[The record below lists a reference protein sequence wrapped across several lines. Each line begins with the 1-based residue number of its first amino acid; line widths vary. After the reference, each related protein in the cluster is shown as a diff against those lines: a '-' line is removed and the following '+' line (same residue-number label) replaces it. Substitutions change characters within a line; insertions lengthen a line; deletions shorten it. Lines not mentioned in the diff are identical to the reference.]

1 MNGSFLEIKN
11 LDVAYGNHQVLKS
24 VDLEVG
30 PGEIVAIIGPNG
42 SGKTTLLKALLNLIS
57 FRGQIHLESKPIHE
71 MLKQVS
77 YMPQTEDIDLN
88 FPITVKE
95 AISLARYN
103 KTARFQMPL
112 DKKSQNAIQGSME
125 LLQITSLAK
134 SSLAELSGGQRQRT
148 LLARTLAQEG
158 NLILL
163 DEPTNEIDF
172 PSEQI
177 IISALQSLQKANN
190 TILITTHDLTLAKK
204 IATKI
209 LLLNHEIIA
218 YGVPKETYT
227 KQNLVKTFGEHI
239 ILEAEETNLG
249 INQQHTHR

>member
-1 MNGSFLEIKN
+1 MNGTFLQIKD
-11 LDVAYGNHQVLKS
+11 LDVAYGNNQVLKNIN
-24 VDLEVG
+24 LEVG
-30 PGEIVAIIGPNG
+30 SGEIVAIIGPNG
-42 SGKTTLLKALLNLIS
+42 SGKTTLLKALLNLVS
-57 FRGQIHLESKPIHE
+57 FRGELKLEGKPIQE
-71 MLKQVS
+71 QLKLVS

-112 DKKSQNAIQGSME
+112 DKKSQAAIQNSME

-134 SSLAELSGGQRQRT
+134 SSLGELSGGQRQRT

-158 NLILL
+158 SLILL

-177 IISALQSLQKANN
+177 IITALQSLQKANN

-218 YGVPKETYT
+218 YGIPEKTYT

-239 ILEAEETNLG
+239 ILEAEEANFG
-249 INQQHTHR
+249 INQQHTH